1 MAIEGNLE
9 TFNLPEI
16 LQMISSQDKTGILT
30 VQGVNDIVAIS
41 FKVGQ
46 VVGAVALNLTVEE
59 GLGQVLASQGM
70 VSPGDFAE
78 VTEEHERT
86 GKRLLDLLTEQGLL
100 DRSSLLEALRL
111 QTYRL
116 MLQLL
121 RWDQGEFKFYS
132 GDEVAYEEGFYAISV
147 EELLIRSVSDLG
159 EEQGAELPEPEGVY
173 ERVPGAAEI
182 KVQGVD
188 GEGPSPGDPAVW
200 LDSEEKRLWDSLDGE
215 RSAES
220 LAEEID
226 LGRYK
231 VLFTLY
237 RLLSEGAVR
246 PKAVPAKDRAEERKE
261 VPRDIPEAPPEAA
274 PPMEAPPAI
283 EPEEPAESLE
293 IPMEEA
299 LEEGEE
305 EPVARRPSLDL
316 DWIGELVPSAS
327 AAVVAILL
335 GALPFAASVS
345 GLLLPFP
352 WQSDTRQTLEAN
364 RTLARYQRID
374 RAARTFFLLEGHY
387 PDALSELVDLRLL
400 AVRDLHD
407 PRGRVLSYSSD
418 DVSYLL
424 QPVEE
429 GRPVDEVPVRESIT
443 GDFLLDPDFL
453 EVPDR
458 EAPPLVLLD

>member
-30 VQGVNDIVAIS
+30 VQGENDIVAIS
-41 FKVGQ
+41 FKEGQ
-46 VVGAVALNLTVEE
+46 VVGADALNQTVEE

-86 GKRLLDLLTEQGLL
+86 GKRLLDLLTERGLL
-100 DRSSLLEALRL
+100 DRSRLLEALRL

-121 RWDQGEFKFYS
+121 RWEQGEFKFYS

-159 EEQGAELPEPEGVY
+159 GEQGAELPDPGSVY
-173 ERVPGAAEI
+173 ERIPGGAEI

-188 GEGPSPGDPAVW
+188 GDGPSPGGSAVW
-200 LDSEEKRLWDSLDGE
+200 LDSEEKLLWDRLDGE
-215 RSAES
+215 SSAAE
-220 LAEEID
+220 LAEETD
-226 LGRYK
+226 LGKYK

-246 PKAVPAKDRAEERKE
+246 PKAVPPKE
-261 VPRDIPEAPPEAA
+261 KRPPSQAIPEAEVAPPSSPVGAPEA
-274 PPMEAPPAI
+274 EI
-283 EPEEPAESLE
+283 EEPLESLE
-293 IPMEEA
+293 IP
-299 LEEGEE
+299 LEEPGEE
-305 EPVARRPSLDL
+305 HEEERISRPSLDL
-316 DWIGELVPSAS
+316 GWIADLAPP
-327 AAVVAILL
+327 VVAVIVAVLL
-335 GALPFAASVS
+335 GALPFVGSVS
-345 GLLLPFP
+345 DLLLPFP
-352 WQSDTRQTLEAN
+352 WQSETRETLEAN
-364 RTLARYQRID
+364 RALARYQRID

-387 PDALSELVDLRLL
+387 PDTLSELVDLRLL
-400 AVRDLHD
+400 GVRDLED
-407 PRGRVLSYSSD
+407 PRGRVLNYSSD
-418 DVSYLL
+418 DVSYIL
-424 QPVEE
+424 QPVED
-429 GRPVDEVPVRESIT
+429 GLPVDEVPVRDSIT

-458 EAPPLVLLD
+458 DEPPLVLLD